1 MLMDAMRDQRG
12 FTLIELVISLFIGT
26 IVILASFMVLDATGP
41 LAKKAQD
48 RVDAAQRGRQA
59 MEIVGSELRSQV
71 CLPGG
76 ASGPIAPVV
85 AGANGSDLTFYSN
98 LGDETNPPQ
107 RRRLFVQGDA
117 LIEQMWQGTYSG
129 SGTTLTVNWPGT
141 ITNQRTLLQ
150 PIAQVGTTPY
160 FGYWGFD
167 ANLPA
172 TINTPLNT
180 LPLSATDAAK
190 VVQVDVS
197 FASRPSN
204 AKTASDID
212 SVYQQSIF
220 FRTADPMDPGKG
232 PKCQ

>member
-1 MLMDAMRDQRG
+1 MTRARDEQG
-12 FTLIELVISLFIGT
+12 FTLIEVIVSLFIGT
-26 IVILASFMVLDATGP
+26 IVILASYMVLDATGP

-59 MEIVGSELRSQV
+59 MEIVGADLRSQV
-71 CLPGG
+71 CLPG
-76 ASGPIAPVV
+76 AVPPVV
-85 AGANGSDLTFYSN
+85 AGATADDLTFYSN

-107 RRRLFVQGDA
+107 RRRLVVQGDT

-129 SGTTLTVNWPGT
+129 AGTTLTVNWPAT
-141 ITNQRTLLQ
+141 MTWQRTLLQ
-150 PIAQVGTTPY
+150 PISRVGTTPY
-160 FGYWGFD
+160 FRYWGFD

-172 TINTPLNT
+172 TINTPLDT
-180 LPLSATDAAK
+180 VPLSATDAAK

-197 FASRPSN
+197 FRSEPTNAVAASN
-204 AKTASDID
+204 LD
-212 SVYQQSIF
+212 SIFQQSIF

>member
-1 MLMDAMRDQRG
+1 MPVSARDQHG
-12 FTLIELVISLFIGT
+12 FTLIEVVISLFIGT

-59 MEIVGSELRSQV
+59 MEIAGADLRSQV
-71 CLPGG
+71 CLPG
-76 ASGPIAPVV
+76 AIPPVV
-85 AGANGSDLTFYSN
+85 AGATADDLTFYSN
-98 LGDETNPPQ
+98 LGDEMNPPQ
-107 RRRLFVQGDA
+107 RRRLFVQGDS

-129 SGTTLTVNWPGT
+129 AGTALTVNWPAI
-141 ITNQRTLLQ
+141 ITTQRTLLQ
-150 PIAQVGTTPY
+150 PIARVGTTPY
-160 FGYWGFD
+160 FRYWGFD

-172 TINTPLNT
+172 TINTPLDVV
-180 LPLSATDAAK
+180 PLSATDAGK

-204 AKTASDID
+204 ATVASDVD
-212 SVYQQSIF
+212 SIYQQSIF

>member
-1 MLMDAMRDQRG
+1 
-12 FTLIELVISLFIGT
+12 V
-26 IVILASFMVLDATGP
+26 LASYMVLDASGV
-41 LAKKAQD
+41 LAKNAQD

-59 MEIVGSELRSQV
+59 MEIIGSELRSQV
-71 CLPGG
+71 CLPG
-76 ASGPIAPVV
+76 AIPPMV
-85 AGANGSDLTFYSN
+85 AGAAANDMTFYSN
-98 LGDETNPPQ
+98 LGDETTPPQ
-107 RRRLFVQGDA
+107 KRRLFVQGDA
-117 LIEQMWQGTYSG
+117 LKEEMWQGTYSG
-129 SGTTLTVNWPGT
+129 AGTTLAVNWPAMVT
-141 ITNQRTLLQ
+141 KQRTLLQ

-160 FGYWGFD
+160 FRYWGFD

-172 TINTPLNT
+172 TINTPLDVV
-180 LPLSATDAAK
+180 PLSAADVAK

-204 AKTASDID
+204 AKAASKLD

>member
-1 MLMDAMRDQRG
+1 MSGARDEQG
-12 FTLIELVISLFIGT
+12 FTLIEVVVSLFIGT
-26 IVILASFMVLDATGP
+26 IVILASYMVLDATGP

-59 MEIVGSELRSQV
+59 MEIVGADLRSQV
-71 CLPGG
+71 CLPG
-76 ASGPIAPVV
+76 AVPPVV
-85 AGANGSDLTFYSN
+85 AGATADDVTFYSN

-129 SGTTLTVNWPGT
+129 AGTTLTVNWPAT
-141 ITNQRTLLQ
+141 MTMQRTLLQ
-150 PIAQVGTTPY
+150 PISRVGATPY
-160 FGYWGFD
+160 FRYWGFD

-172 TINTPLNT
+172 TINTPLDT
-180 LPLSATDAAK
+180 VPLSAADAAK

-197 FASRPSN
+197 FESEPSN
-204 AKTASDID
+204 AKANSDLD
-212 SVYQQSIF
+212 SIYQQSIF

>member
-1 MLMDAMRDQRG
+1 MDRAREEQG
-12 FTLIELVISLFIGT
+12 FTLVEVIVSLFIGT
-26 IVILASFMVLDATGP
+26 IVVLASYMVLDASGV

-59 MEIVGSELRSQV
+59 MEIVGSDLRSQV
-71 CLPGG
+71 CLPG
-76 ASGPIAPVV
+76 AIPPVV
-85 AGANGSDLTFYSN
+85 AGASSSDLTFYSN

-129 SGTTLTVNWPGT
+129 AGTALTVNWPALMT
-141 ITNQRTLLQ
+141 SQRTLLQ

-160 FGYWGFD
+160 FRYWGFD

-172 TINTPLNT
+172 TINTPLDVV
-180 LPLSATDAAK
+180 PLSAADAAK

-197 FASRPSN
+197 FESRPSN
-204 AKTASDID
+204 AKTTDALD
-212 SVYQQSIF
+212 SIFQQSIF

>member
-1 MLMDAMRDQRG
+1 MSGARDEQG
-12 FTLIELVISLFIGT
+12 FTLVEVIVSLFIGT
-26 IVILASFMVLDATGP
+26 IVVLASYMVLDASGV

-59 MEIVGSELRSQV
+59 MEIIGADLRSQV
-71 CLPGG
+71 CLPG
-76 ASGPIAPVV
+76 AIPPMV
-85 AGANGSDLTFYSN
+85 AGSTADDVTFYSN
-98 LGDETNPPQ
+98 LGDETTPPQ
-107 RRRLFVQGDA
+107 RRRIFVQGNS

-129 SGTTLTVNWPGT
+129 AGTTLTVNWPAT
-141 ITNQRTLLQ
+141 VTKQRTLLQ
-150 PIAQVGTTPY
+150 PIAKVGTTPY
-160 FGYWGFD
+160 FRYWGFD

-172 TINTPLNT
+172 TINTPLDVV
-180 LPLSATDAAK
+180 PLTAADAAK

-197 FASRPSN
+197 FSARPADAKVASN
-204 AKTASDID
+204 LD